1 MPVIYFLAMLI
12 VLGCGI
18 NVLWIN
24 SRRLINQIFAG
35 ICFICV
41 LYFAFTLVSRYEANR
56 YLVEHVYRGLPWV
69 RLTWTTT
76 ALMPLY
82 LWALFY
88 VVSGNYR
95 SRRDLFWKLLP
106 WVAVSLALVVTVWTQ
121 AFITRANLPDRR
133 TPGLGFWLFQI
144 VLLVSASVLLVRS
157 VVLAR
162 SLKGIRK
169 VEFQYLTIN
178 CAALS
183 VFAVLLPLL
192 TFLPVELRKLV
203 TLPIV
208 CYGITGWALAS
219 RRVYHSTHIYL
230 SVVEHALLL
239 VGVGF
244 GTLWTIQLS
253 DQLGANVYARVAVI
267 GLFSL
272 AGYYGHEFLRRSL
285 HLKPEQQLQMV
296 RQLLGRVAEGESNP
310 DLLLQHYETVLAEW
324 AQTPRVNI
332 MRLDAGGYVGRTFTL
347 PVALLKRA
355 KTFNEGWV
363 TTVTLTRVR
372 MDATDRELMAT
383 LAREKLGAIVAG
395 VWNES
400 TPAFLIAVGERENEL
415 PFTYPEVQ
423 HFQELAH
430 VIDGHYT
437 SARLRLQARQAE
449 QLAAIGRVGACLAH
463 ELRNP
468 METLRTFS
476 EMIPARVND
485 PVFLAEFA
493 EIIPKEVDR
502 ALALAGQV
510 LDMARPRQYQF
521 GVVDL
526 HALIEE
532 TTRPLMQTAREMD
545 TVLLL
550 SLKAERHGVMAD
562 SHALRQVLINLV
574 NNAIE
579 AVAQTEEKRVVVV
592 SSRDEAERVFVEVE
606 DNGPG
611 IPGDIR
617 ARLFTPFATS
627 GKKGGLG
634 LGLAICEEIIKSH
647 GGTITAEAAPGGGSM
662 FRVALPLHGEVRE
675 SSA

>member
-1 MPVIYFLAMLI
+1 MPVIYFIALLI
-12 VLGCGI
+12 MLGCGI

-24 SRRLINQIFAG
+24 SRRPINQIFAG
-35 ICFICV
+35 ICFIYVC
-41 LYFAFTLVSRYEANR
+41 YFAFMLAARDEAHR
-56 YLVEHVYRGLPWV
+56 YLVEPVDDGLPWV

-88 VVSGNYR
+88 VVSGHYR

-106 WVAVSLALVVTVWTQ
+106 WAAVSLALVVTVWTQ

-133 TPGLGFWLFQI
+133 TPGVGFWLFQI
-144 VLLVSASVLLVRS
+144 VLLVSASGLLARS

-219 RRVYHSTHIYL
+219 RRVYDSAHIYL

-239 VGVGF
+239 GGVGVGA
-244 GTLWTIQLS
+244 LWTIALV
-253 DQLGANVYARVAVI
+253 DPIGANGYARVAII

-272 AGYYGHEFLRRSL
+272 AGYYGHEFLRRRL
-285 HLKPEQQLQMV
+285 RLQPEHQMQMM
-296 RQLLGRVAEGESNP
+296 RRLLGRIADGERNP
-310 DLLLQHYETVLAEW
+310 EWLLQHYETVLADW
-324 AQTPRVNI
+324 AQTPRVDL
-332 MRLDAGGYVGRTFTL
+332 MRLEAGGYVGRNFTL
-347 PVALLKRA
+347 PLALLKNA
-355 KTFNEGWV
+355 KSFHEGWV
-363 TTVTLTRVR
+363 TSATLTRVR
-372 MDATDRELMAT
+372 MKESDRELRAT
-383 LAREKLGAIVAG
+383 LGRERLGAIVAG
-395 VWNES
+395 AWQES
-400 TPAFLIAVGERENEL
+400 TPPFLIAVGERENEL

-423 HFQELAH
+423 HFQELAQ
-430 VIDGHYT
+430 VVDGYYT
-437 SARLRLQARQAE
+437 RARLRLQARQAE

-468 METLRTFS
+468 METLRTFA
-476 EMIPARVND
+476 EMIPGHLND
-485 PVFLAEFA
+485 REFLTEFA
-493 EIIPKEVDR
+493 AIIPKEVDR
-502 ALALAGQV
+502 TLALAGQV
-510 LDMARPRQYQF
+510 LDLARPRQYQF

-532 TTRPLMQTAREMD
+532 TTRALMPTARERD

-550 SLKAERHGVMAD
+550 ALKASKPSVMAD
-562 SHALRQVLINLV
+562 AHALRQVLINLV
-574 NNAIE
+574 NNALE
-579 AVAQTEEKRVVVV
+579 AVAMAGEKRVVIVG
-592 SSRDEAERVFVEVE
+592 SRDEAERVVIEVE

-611 IPGDIR
+611 IPADLRGQ
-617 ARLFTPFATS
+617 LFTPFATS

-634 LGLAICEEIIKSH
+634 LGLAICEEITKSH
-647 GGTITAEAAPGGGSM
+647 GGTITAETPPGGGSL
-662 FRVALPLHGEVRE
+662 FRVALPLHVDEKA

>member
-1 MPVIYFLAMLI
+1 MPVIYFIAMLI

-24 SRRLINQIFAG
+24 SRRRINQIFAW

-41 LYFAFTLVSRYEANR
+41 FYFAFTLVSRYEANR
-56 YLVEHVYRGLPWV
+56 YLVDHVYRGLPWV

-88 VVSGNYR
+88 VVSGHYR

-106 WVAVSLALVVTVWTQ
+106 WAIVSLALVVTAWSQ

-133 TPGLGFWLFQI
+133 TPGVGFWLFQI

-162 SLKGIRK
+162 SLRGIRK

-219 RRVYHSTHIYL
+219 RRVYDSTLIYL

-239 VGVGF
+239 IGVGF
-244 GTLWTIQLS
+244 GILWTIAAA
-253 DQLGANVYARVAVI
+253 DKFGANVYARVAII
-267 GLFSL
+267 GVFSL
-272 AGYYGHEFLRRSL
+272 AGYYGHEFLRRRL
-285 HLKPEQQLQMV
+285 RLKPEQQMQMV
-296 RQLLGRVAEGESNP
+296 RQLLGRIAEGETNP
-310 DLLLQHYETVLAEW
+310 EVLLTYFETVLAEW
-324 AQTPRVNI
+324 AQTPRVDL
-332 MRLDAGGYVGRTFTL
+332 MRLDASGYVGRNFTL
-347 PVALLKRA
+347 PLALLKKA
-355 KTFNEGWV
+355 ASFNEGWV
-363 TTVTLTRVR
+363 TSAALTRVR
-372 MDATDRELMAT
+372 NDESDRELIAI
-383 LAREKLGAIVAG
+383 LGRERLGAIVAG
-395 VWNES
+395 AWKEN
-400 TPAFLIAVGERENEL
+400 TPPFLIAVGERENEM
-415 PFTYPEVQ
+415 PFTYPEIQ
-423 HFQELAH
+423 HFQELAQ
-430 VIDGHYT
+430 VVDGYYT

-468 METLRTFS
+468 METLRTFA
-476 EMIPARVND
+476 EMIPERLND
-485 PVFLAEFA
+485 REFLTEFA

-510 LDMARPRQYQF
+510 LEMARPRQYQF
-521 GVVDL
+521 GVVNL
-526 HALIEE
+526 HALIED
-532 TTRPLMQTAREMD
+532 TTRPLVQTARDRD

-550 SLKAERHGVMAD
+550 ALKAKKHCVMAD
-562 SHALRQVLINLV
+562 ANALRQVLINLV

-579 AVAQTEEKRVVVV
+579 AVAMTRGKRVVIVG
-592 SSRDEAERVFVEVE
+592 SRDDAERVFIEVE
-606 DNGPG
+606 DSGPG

-617 ARLFTPFATS
+617 GKLFMPFATS

-634 LGLAICEEIIKSH
+634 LGLAICEEITKSH
-647 GGTITAEAAPGGGSM
+647 SGTITAEAPPGGGSL
-662 FRVALPLHGEVRE
+662 FRVALPLHVDEKA
-675 SSA
+675 ST